1 MSCWV
6 PDPAAM
12 EAVDGDSAMLVRVG
26 LLTVSE
32 LVPFTDPEVAVMIVV
47 PDATPVARPLAA
59 MVAMDGLLLDQVTVE
74 VQFAVVLFE

>member
-1 MSCWV
+1 VSCWV

-12 EAVDGDSAMLVRVG
+12 EAVDGESAMLVRVG

-32 LVPFTDPEVAVMIVV
+32 LVPLTDPELAVMIVV

-59 MVAMDGLLLDQVTVE
+59 MVAMAGLLLDQVTVE